1 MKYGTIGTSLITD
14 SFIQGAKLI
23 DGLELTAVYS
33 RNLEKGLAFS
43 EKHGVQTVFTDLE
56 QMASSDMID
65 AVYIASP
72 NVLHYE
78 QSKMFL
84 EHGKHVLCEKP
95 ITVTASQ
102 IKELINLAKQK
113 NLIYLEAI
121 MMLHLP
127 ARLLL
132 RDSLHKIGNITMVR
146 FDFSQLSSKYQSYL
160 DGDLPNIFNPKYS
173 TGCLMDL
180 GIYCIYPSLDF
191 FDLPEKIITTAG
203 FLTTGAD
210 GYGNSIFLYKD
221 KQVNLSYSKIGQSR
235 LGSEIIGDKGTI
247 VIDSISKLTNIKIVW
262 NDGSEEVVVG
272 DIPKHILM
280 SGEAQSFYN
289 YVTNIIKYEKEYQ
302 YASELS
308 VKVCEVMEI
317 MREQAKIR
325 FE

>member
-1 MKYGTIGTSLITD
+1 MTYGTIGTSLITD
-14 SFIQGAKLI
+14 EFIQGAKLI

-33 RNLEKGLAFS
+33 RNLEKGLVFS
-43 EKHGVQTVFTDLE
+43 QKYGVQTVFTNLE

-72 NVLHYE
+72 NALHYE
-78 QSKMFL
+78 QSKLFL
-84 EHGKHVLCEKP
+84 EHGKNVLCEKP
-95 ITVTASQ
+95 ITVTSSQ
-102 IKELINLAKQK
+102 LKELINLAKQK
-113 NLIYLEAI
+113 NLVYIEAI

-132 RDSLHKIGNITMVR
+132 QNSLHKIGNITTVR

-160 DGDLPNIFNPKYS
+160 NGDLPNIFNPKFA
-173 TGCLMDL
+173 TGCLMDI
-180 GIYCIYPSLDF
+180 GVYCIYPAI
-191 FDLPEKIITTAG
+191 DLFGIPQKIVTTAC

-221 KQVNLSYSKIGQSR
+221 KQINLSYSKIGQSR

-247 VIDSISKLTNIKIVW
+247 IIESISRLANIKIVF
-262 NDGSEEVVVG
+262 NDGSEESITG
-272 DIPKHILM
+272 DIPKHVLM
-280 SGEAQSFYN
+280 SGEANSFYN

-302 YASELS
+302 YACDLS

-317 MREQAKIR
+317 MREQSNIK
-325 FE
+325 F